1 MVETLWLRVITP
13 EGVHL
18 RAEGVQ
24 IVEAWLTDGAIGIL
38 PRHAPL
44 VAALAPGELVYE
56 DEGGRHTLTLA
67 AGILR
72 VAEGGIT
79 VLTTKVTPAPLTP
92 QSWGERGEGRDP

>member
-13 EGVHL
+13 EGVRL

-38 PRHAPL
+38 PDHAPL

-56 DEGGRHTLTLA
+56 NETGRHTLTLA
-67 AGILR
+67 GGVLR
-72 VAEGGIT
+72 VSEGGVT
-79 VLTTKVTPAPLTP
+79 VLTTSATPNQAST
-92 QSWGERGEGRDP
+92 

>member
-13 EGVHL
+13 EGLRL

-38 PRHAPL
+38 PDHAPL

-56 DEGGRHTLTLA
+56 DEAGRHALNVA

-72 VAEGGIT
+72 VAEGGVT
-79 VLTTKVTPAPLTP
+79 VLTTRTRMNAD
-92 QSWGERGEGRDP
+92 RC